1 MNENRIILLAEN
13 ECMLREQRMT
23 ALRGFGFSSVADCG
37 KAGNAIDESRRCVG
51 TSRNFHCSAIDLRPS
66 TYRRE
71 CRSGPWWLSKELKAV
86 NPKLRLISVDGHLTT
101 KTGHGTQ
108 VAMELG
114 MAIESD

>member
-1 MNENRIILLAEN
+1 
-13 ECMLREQRMT
+13 MLREQMMT
-23 ALRGFGFSSVADCG
+23 ALRGFGFSSGGDCG
-37 KAGNAIDESRRCVG
+37 KVGNAIDESRRCVG
-51 TSRNFHCSAIDLRPS
+51 TGRNFHRSAIDLRPS

-114 MAIESD
+114 MVFESD